1 MVPDKLGSD
10 LSSYQNS
17 SKVMVMVKGRMSYG
31 NVMGKILDEVRR
43 QVDPSMRS
51 YADEFSPAVPRSM
64 EMQPRARDTM
74 MRLIAETFFSRQT

>member
-51 YADEFSPAVPRSM
+51 YADEFSPGH
-64 EMQPRARDTM
+64 
-74 MRLIAETFFSRQT
+74 ETP

>member
-43 QVDPSMRS
+43 QVDRSMRS
-51 YADEFSPAVPRSM
+51 YADEFSPAV
-64 EMQPRARDTM
+64 
-74 MRLIAETFFSRQT
+74 SR